1 MDGNWAQENER
12 DIETQ
17 TNSHSN
23 IDTARPKRWKR
34 RKYRFWTD
42 MWCCTRRNQ
51 DFQRRCV
58 RSSHPQ
64 IASCL
69 RSQRRWWV
77 NVKEEDRVRIICSR
91 QRPRRHMRNFFSHR
105 HRWKRT
111 NPRRRRQSKNERKT
125 LIIRVFLFG
134 VLLDE
139 IRGREMC
146 CFCVWM

>member
-51 DFQRRCV
+51 VCQRRCV

-111 NPRRRRQSKNERKT
+111 KPRRRRQSNEWEKRWLFASSFSGCCWT
-125 LIIRVFLFG
+125 RFGGERCVVF
-134 VLLDE
+134 VLL
-139 IRGREMC
+139 
-146 CFCVWM
+146 